1 MFEWNHEESKGGGF
15 HFVQQC
21 PECRYPAQNVTSSD
35 CRIAIRAGWLPLRRA
50 TGAVLAA
57 GQVHRVHVMFLCT
70 MVELYTAHTRAPVS
84 RPCSCVY
91 ASSQVKKI
99 KSTAI

>member
-1 MFEWNHEESKGGGF
+1 MQMH
-15 HFVQQC
+15 
-21 PECRYPAQNVTSSD
+21 PAQLRYNHVTSSD

-91 ASSQVKKI
+91 AFIKKI
-99 KSTAI
+99 KPTAI